1 MNVLVVGR
9 GGREHA
15 LCWKLARSRSVRRVV
30 CVPGSAGIAGSAECA
45 AVPDEGLV
53 AFARERAV
61 DLVVVGPEAP
71 LVGGLAD
78 RLRQAGIGVFG
89 PGTDGARLEGSK
101 VFAKAF
107 MQRHGVPTA
116 ACAVAASAK
125 EAFDAVEAMG
135 GRVVVKA
142 DGLAAGKGVIVCEGR
157 EEARGAVERL
167 MVKAEMGEAG
177 RRLVIEERL
186 EGREVSV
193 IAVCDGSRA
202 CLMLPTQDHKRIR
215 DGDEGPNTGGMGAY
229 APAVKVAPPAL
240 LEAIRETVVAPTLR
254 GLRSEGVDFRGAL
267 YCGLMIAPG
276 GEPKVLEYNVR
287 FGDPETQPQMAL
299 LDEDLGELLL
309 AAAAGSLDGRA
320 LRWKPGAAVTVVL
333 SAEGYPGE
341 VTKGDTI
348 EGLET
353 ALQDEEHVVFHA
365 GTARKEGRWVTDGG
379 RVLGVT
385 AVGKDLPQ
393 ARERAYRLVDAIRWR
408 GMHFR
413 KDIGLKGI

>member
-30 CVPGSAGIAGSAECA
+30 CVPGSAGIAGAAECA

-53 AFARERAV
+53 AFAGEKAI

-78 RLRQAGIGVFG
+78 RLRQAGVSVFG
-89 PGTDGARLEGSK
+89 PGKDGARLEGSK

-107 MQRHGVPTA
+107 MQRHGIPSA

-125 EAFDAVEAMG
+125 EAYDAVEAMG

-142 DGLAAGKGVIVCEGR
+142 DGLAAGKGVIVCEGP

-167 MVKAEMGEAG
+167 MVKTEMGEAG

-186 EGREVSV
+186 EGQEVSV
-193 IAVCDGSRA
+193 IAVCDGQST

-229 APAVKVAPPAL
+229 APAGKVAPPAL
-240 LEAIRETVVAPTLR
+240 LEALRESVVAPTLR
-254 GLRSEGVDFRGAL
+254 GLRSEGIDFRGAL
-267 YCGLMIAPG
+267 YCGLMITPG
-276 GEPKVLEYNVR
+276 GPKVLEYNVR

-309 AAAAGSLDGRA
+309 AAAAGSLEGRP

-341 VTKGDTI
+341 ARKGDPI
-348 EGLET
+348 DGLD
-353 ALQDEEHVVFHA
+353 AAQDDEHVVFHA
-365 GTARKEGRWVTDGG
+365 GTARKDGAWVTDGG

-385 AVGKDLPQ
+385 AVGRDLPQ
-393 ARERAYRLVDAIRWR
+393 ARERAYRLVDGIRWR